1 VTSTSP
7 YSSPIPPPP
16 GAPEPPVAPEEKSY
30 LGVKVGVGLFVAC
43 LVGIGIGA
51 AARPEPEVQIETRTV
66 TEQVEV
72 TPPAC
77 EAAIGAAARAIKAY
91 IAWQDTAQDVFTIA
105 GEGIDAALNQDSYRM
120 TELTGQLSATKDLI
134 NSQMTEAESEAT
146 EFLAEAE
153 GCSGE

>member
-1 VTSTSP
+1 MTSIPP
-7 YSSPIPPPP
+7 YSSPVPPPP
-16 GAPEPPVAPEEKSY
+16 SAPEAPVPEKKPH
-30 LGVKVGVGLFVAC
+30 LGVKVGAGMFVAC

-91 IAWQDTAQDVFTIA
+91 IAWQDTAQDVFSIA
-105 GEGIDAALNQDSYRM
+105 GEGIDAAVAQDPYRM
-120 TELTGQLSATKDLI
+120 NELVGQLSATKDLI
-134 NSQMTEAESEAT
+134 NSQMVEAEGEAT
-146 EFLAEAE
+146 TFLAEAK

>member
-1 VTSTSP
+1 MTSTPP
-7 YSSPIPPPP
+7 YSSPVPPPP
-16 GAPEPPVAPEEKSY
+16 GAPEPATPEAKSY

-91 IAWQDTAQDVFTIA
+91 IAWQDTAQDVFSIA
-105 GEGIDAALNQDSYRM
+105 GEGIDAAVDRDSYRM
-120 TELTGQLSATKDLI
+120 TELTGQLSATKDLM
-134 NSQMTEAESEAT
+134 NSQMADAEGEAT